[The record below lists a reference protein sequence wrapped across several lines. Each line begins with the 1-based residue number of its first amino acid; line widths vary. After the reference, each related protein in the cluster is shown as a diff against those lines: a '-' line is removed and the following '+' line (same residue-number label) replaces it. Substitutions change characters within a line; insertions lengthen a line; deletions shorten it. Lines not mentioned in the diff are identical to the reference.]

1 MFRLDYLSLQFSL
14 WHWSV
19 FVKEWRN
26 EVRVDGHQE
35 KRDEDDETP
44 EVDKEVVAAPVDNL
58 DHSSQDWGLDCLRH
72 HKLLHL
78 VDGEEASSLLVEPV
92 VLLHHKGAVDCE
104 GEGGDGGE
112 DRQVEG
118 KQERGKDLTVS
129 RVLDMNSDMFITSE
143 KDHLPKSIKGIQ
155 GPPPEYPVAQ
165 HPE

>member
-1 MFRLDYLSLQFSL
+1 MLCLDYLSLQFSL
-14 WHWSV
+14 RHWSV
-19 FVKEWRN
+19 FVKERRN

-35 KRDEDDETP
+35 ERDEDDESP

-92 VLLHHKGAVDCE
+92 VLLHHKSAVDGE

-112 DRQVEG
+112 DGEIEG
-118 KQERGKDLTVS
+118 EQERGEDLTVCRILS
-129 RVLDMNSDMFITSE
+129 TT
-143 KDHLPKSIKGIQ
+143 
-155 GPPPEYPVAQ
+155 
-165 HPE
+165 

>member
-1 MFRLDYLSLQFSL
+1 MLCLDYLSLQFSL

-26 EVRVDGHQE
+26 EVGVDGHQE
-35 KRDEDDETP
+35 ERDEDDETP

-129 RVLDMNSDMFITSE
+129 RVLDMNSDVLITSE
-143 KDHLPKSIKGIQ
+143 KDHLS
-155 GPPPEYPVAQ
+155 
-165 HPE
+165 